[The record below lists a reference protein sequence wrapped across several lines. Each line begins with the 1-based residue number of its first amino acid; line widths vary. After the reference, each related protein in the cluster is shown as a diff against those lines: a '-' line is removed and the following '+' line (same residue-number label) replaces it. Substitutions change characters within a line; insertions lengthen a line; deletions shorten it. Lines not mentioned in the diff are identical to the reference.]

1 VETYRVIPD
10 VQRIEVPLSLS
21 EMAYVSIKKSI
32 MNMDWS
38 DVSASARFDERR
50 VAERLGVS
58 RTPLREAVKRLVI
71 EGFLRVEPRKGLFIV
86 KKSKTDMIEI
96 LLVRSALEGLAAR
109 LGTKLATKE
118 DIGKMKKIF
127 SSFAVKSN
135 KDISGIFSEYSEA
148 NIEFHE
154 FIIQLSRCRKLIEM
168 ANGLFDHMRWIRS
181 WSIYN
186 TSFRQRFSKIHKE
199 HLGIIKAIERRD
211 PDLAEKRIKA
221 HIEGLALYL
230 EQDVNFLA

>member
-1 VETYRVIPD
+1 MIPD
-10 VQRIEVPLSLS
+10 FQRIEVPLSLS

-32 MNMDWS
+32 INMDWS
-38 DVSASARFDERR
+38 DISSHLRFDERKI
-50 VAERLGVS
+50 AERLGVS

-86 KKSKTDMIEI
+86 KKSKLDMIEI

-109 LGTKLATKE
+109 LATKLATKE
-118 DIGKMKKIF
+118 DIRKMKKIF
-127 SSFAVKSN
+127 SPFGAKTN

-154 FIIQLSRCRKLIEM
+154 LVLHLSQCRKLIEL
-168 ANGLFDHMRWIRS
+168 ASGLFDHMRWIRS

-186 TSFRQRFSKIHKE
+186 TSFRQRSPKIHKE
-199 HLGIIKAIERRD
+199 HLAIIKAIEKRD

-221 HIEGLALYL
+221 HIEGLAHYL
-230 EQDVNFLA
+230 EQDVNFPA